1 MPMPG
6 DDIALRLGAAALVG
20 SLLGLNRELKHKPAG
35 LRTLALVGL
44 GASVAAIASVELG
57 GGGPDSVS
65 RIAQGV
71 MTGIG
76 FLGAGVILRRDSDQ
90 GITGLTTAAS
100 IWVTA
105 VLGLACGLGQWRLA
119 SVGVAFA
126 LGILVVGAAVEGFL
140 HRWVHRHSSASVP

>member
-1 MPMPG
+1 MPG

-57 GGGPDSVS
+57 GGGPDAVS

-76 FLGAGVILRRDSDQ
+76 FLGAGVILRRDDE
-90 GITGLTTAAS
+90 GAITGLTTAAS

-119 SVGVAFA
+119 MVGVAFA
-126 LGILVVGAAVEGFL
+126 LGILVLGGAVEGLL
-140 HRWVHRHSSASVP
+140 HRWVHRHSRASVP